1 MTDDFVVGGILPVD
15 DATPDDAEF
24 DPDAV
29 ESDVFLDDPK
39 DEVLLG
45 DELADVPGVD
55 DDELLEEDV

>member
-15 DATPDDAEF
+15 DTTPSDAEF

-39 DEVLLG
+39 DELL
-45 DELADVPGVD
+45 LD
-55 DDELLEEDV
+55 DDLTNAAGGDDDDPIEEDV

>member
-15 DATPDDAEF
+15 DTASDDAEF

-39 DEVLLG
+39 DELL
-45 DELADVPGVD
+45 LD
-55 DDELLEEDV
+55 DDLAGVASDDDDLLEEGV